1 MTTQTKSNE
10 TLENCKAILQ
20 IELNNLKKAFGD
32 IKNKYHLEPKI
43 QELKTEMNSQKG
55 SKDWSISE
63 KWEKKD
69 KIMFESKNKLQNAQE
84 KMKLYEI

>member
-1 MTTQTKSNE
+1 
-10 TLENCKAILQ
+10 
-20 IELNNLKKAFGD
+20 
-32 IKNKYHLEPKI
+32 
-43 QELKTEMNSQKG
+43 MNSQKG